1 MKKTTGGFIKL
12 DRAVVQ
18 GERWQALS
26 ANARALLIEI
36 WAWYN
41 GQNNGSIRYSVRQA
55 QTSLRCSSS
64 TAIRTFRELQDA
76 GLIEAAER
84 GGFRYKAGARAG
96 LATAWR
102 ITLLPDAPQK
112 RGKSR

>member
-1 MKKTTGGFIKL
+1 MKRTTGGFIKL

-41 GQNNGSIRYSVRQA
+41 GKNNGAIRYSIRQA
-55 QTSLRCSSS
+55 EISLRCSRR
-64 TAIRTFRELQDA
+64 TAIRTLGELRDA
-76 GLIEAAER
+76 GLLEPAER

-96 LATAWR
+96 IATAWR
-102 ITLLPDAPQK
+102 ITLLPS
-112 RGKSR
+112 GENSGSKSR